1 MAARFD
7 VLGIGNAI
15 VDVISTVDDSFLDE
29 NDLVKGS
36 MQLINEKQAQAI
48 YDIMGPGTEVSGG
61 STANTVAGL
70 ASFGNPSAFFGK
82 VKADQLGDVFRHDI
96 SAAGVSFDTPGAVN
110 GSKTARCL
118 ILVTPDGERTMN
130 TFLGACVEF
139 GPDDIDEAV
148 VRDSKV
154 IYMEGYLWDPEQAK
168 LAFLKAAEIARGAG
182 RDVSL
187 SLSDSFCVDRHRDSF
202 LELIRRD
209 VDILFANEDEIK
221 SLYQVGSFDE
231 ALQAVR
237 QDCKLSALTRS
248 RAGSVIV
255 SADEVHVIEA
265 RKVDRVVDTT
275 GAGDLYAAGFFAGY
289 TNGKDLARCGQLG
302 ALAASEVISH
312 IGARPQVNLKDLAS
326 ENGLL

>member
-1 MAARFD
+1 MSTRFD

-15 VDVISTVDDSFLDE
+15 VDVISTVDDEFLSE
-29 NDLVKGS
+29 NRLIKGS
-36 MQLINEKQAQAI
+36 MQLIDEKKAQDI

-61 STANTVAGL
+61 SAANTVAGL
-70 ASFGNPSAFFGK
+70 ASFGNRAAFFGK
-82 VKADQLGDVFRHDI
+82 IRADQLGNVFRHDI
-96 SAAGVSFDTPGAVN
+96 SAAGVNFETPGAED
-110 GSKTARCL
+110 GPETARCL

-139 GPDDIDEAV
+139 GPGDVDENI

-154 IYMEGYLWDPEQAK
+154 TYMEGYLWDPDQAK
-168 LAFLKAAEIARGAG
+168 QAFLKAAEVARSAG
-182 RDVSL
+182 REVSL

-221 SLYQVGSFDE
+221 SLYQVNSFDE

-237 QDCKLSALTRS
+237 KDCKLAALTRS

-255 SADEVHVIEA
+255 SKDEVHVVEA
-265 RKVDRVVDTT
+265 RRIDQVIDTT

-289 TNGKDLARCGQLG
+289 TNGKDLARCGHLG

-312 IGARPQVNLKDLAS
+312 IGARPQTSLKDLARK
-326 ENGLL
+326 NGLL